1 MRSPPP
7 KNSKPTQ
14 ASQPQAAARAQA
26 LFQQALALHQGGH
39 LAPAQALYQQV
50 LQLEPR
56 HFDALH
62 LSGLAQRQAGNPARG
77 AELMRQALALHPTS
91 AAAHSN
97 LGLALQDLGQA
108 PAALACFEQAIALQS
123 DFASAHRNRGD
134 VLQVLGRHAAAI
146 DAYRNALRLKP
157 DLVEAW
163 VNLGNAQQ
171 SLGQHE
177 AAVTSYDQALARM
190 PRLALALG
198 QRGTALRELR
208 RHDEALADYE
218 QLLTLQPDNHRER
231 SNLGLYC
238 LQLEQFSRGW
248 DLAGAEWL
256 LPDHAHRAS
265 RLGVPQWQG
274 ARYGDGPGAQGAR
287 LLTWGV
293 QGLGDQILHL
303 GMLGDMRQ
311 RVSALGV
318 AVDARLVPLVQRSFP
333 GVAVHALDPP
343 MDARA
348 EGYDSQLPMSR
359 LGEFVRRDSADFP
372 APPRAYLRADPA
384 RARALRARLATD
396 GQLVCGLSWASTNPR
411 LEAFKNPPLEA
422 LAPVLALPN
431 VRFVDLQ
438 YGDTA
443 AQRQTLRDRQGG
455 DLVHLDDVDN
465 TQDIDSL
472 AALIEACDVVV
483 TISNTTAHIAGAL
496 GKPVLL
502 MLPYTRGVLWYW
514 HEQREDSPWYP
525 GVRIVRQQQ
534 RGDWSDVVDRVAQ
547 VLRQQIRE
555 PAHAAT

>member
-1 MRSPPP
+1 MRSKPP
-7 KNSKPTQ
+7 KNPKPTQ
-14 ASQPQAAARAQA
+14 APQPQAVARAQA

-39 LAPAQALYQQV
+39 LAPAQDLYEQV
-50 LQLEPR
+50 LQLQPR

-62 LSGLAQRQAGNPARG
+62 LSGLALRPTGDPARG

-91 AAAHSN
+91 AAARSN

-108 PAALACFEQAIALQS
+108 PAALACFEQAIALQP

-134 VLQVLGRHAAAI
+134 VLQVLGRHADAI
-146 DAYRNALRLKP
+146 DAYRTALRLKP

-163 VNLGNAQQ
+163 VNLGNAHQ

-177 AAVTSYDQALARM
+177 AALTCYDQALARS
-190 PRLALALG
+190 PRQALALG

-208 RHDEALADYE
+208 RHDEALANYE

-256 LPDHAHRAS
+256 LPDYAHRAG
-265 RLGVPQWQG
+265 RFGVPPWQG
-274 ARYGDGPGAQGAR
+274 VADGAR
-287 LLTWGV
+287 LLAWGV

-303 GMLGDMRQ
+303 GMLGDMQ
-311 RVSALGV
+311 ERVSALGV
-318 AVDARLVPLVQRSFP
+318 AVDARLGPLVQRSFP
-333 GVAVHALDPP
+333 GVAVHALEPP
-343 MDARA
+343 IDARS
-348 EGYDSQLPMSR
+348 EGYDSQLPLSR
-359 LGEFVRRDSADFP
+359 LGEFVRRNRADFP
-372 APPRAYLRADPA
+372 TPPRPYLRADPD
-384 RARALRARLATD
+384 RARALRARLAAD
-396 GQLVCGLSWASTNPR
+396 GKLVCGLSWASTNPR

-422 LAPVLALPN
+422 LAPVLGLPG

-443 AQRQTLRDRQGG
+443 AQRHALREHQGV
-455 DLVHLDDVDN
+455 DLVHLEDVDN
-465 TQDIDSL
+465 TQDIDGL

-534 RGDWSDVVDRVAQ
+534 RGDWGDVAQRVAE
-547 VLRQQIRE
+547 VLQQKIRE
-555 PAHAAT
+555 TAHAAA